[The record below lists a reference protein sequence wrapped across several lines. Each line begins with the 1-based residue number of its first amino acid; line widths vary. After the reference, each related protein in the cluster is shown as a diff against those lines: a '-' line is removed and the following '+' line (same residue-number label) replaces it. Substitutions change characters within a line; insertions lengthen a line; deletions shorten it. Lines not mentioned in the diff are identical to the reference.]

1 MKKTFIYIA
10 ISTLMFSSMEI
21 VLKTV
26 TGLYNPIQLNL
37 IRFLIGGLVLLPLAR
52 HDLKVNGQKLSLF
65 DYSMFALTGFLCVVV
80 SMTLY
85 QLAIIY
91 DSPATVAVLFSC
103 NPVFALMFA
112 FLLLHERLDRA
123 EVLSLLITI
132 VGLVVI
138 VNPAN
143 LTNPIGTSLGILSA
157 LTFGFYSI
165 ISRWAALKDDL
176 GGIPMTAYTFIAGAI
191 ELFILVSISHI
202 HGVSTWLNQ
211 SSWLKSFSNIP
222 VLTNVTPNHFL
233 VLFFISVCV
242 TGGGFAFY
250 FLAMQRG
257 GVAMASLVFFI
268 KPALAPILA
277 MILIHERLTT
287 NMVIGIIVIIL
298 GSVVSFIDNQRQQVV
313 S

>member
-1 MKKTFIYIA
+1 
-10 ISTLMFSSMEI
+10 MEI

-52 HDLKVNGQKLSLF
+52 HNLKANGQKLSLF
-65 DYSMFALTGFLCVVV
+65 DYLMFALTGFLCVVV

-103 NPVFALMFA
+103 NPVFALLFA
-112 FLLLHERLDRA
+112 FLLLHEHLDRA
-123 EVLSLLITI
+123 EVLSLVITI
-132 VGLVVI
+132 IGLIVI

-176 GGIPMTAYTFIAGAI
+176 GGIPMTAYTFIAGAV
-191 ELFILVSISHI
+191 ELFILVMLSHI
-202 HGVSTWLNQ
+202 SGVSSFLNRFTWA
-211 SSWLKSFSNIP
+211 KAFSNIP
-222 VLTNVTPNHFL
+222 ILTNVTPDHFL

-268 KPALAPILA
+268 KPALAPLLA
-277 MILIHERLTT
+277 MLLIHERLTG
-287 NMVIGIIVIIL
+287 NMIIGIAIIIVGSII
-298 GSVVSFIDNQRQQVV
+298 SFMDSRSQQ
-313 S
+313 SLS

>member
-277 MILIHERLTT
+277 IILIHERLTT

>member
-202 HGVSTWLNQ
+202 HGVSAWLNQ

-298 GSVVSFIDNQRQQVV
+298 GSVISFIDNQRQQVV

>member
-52 HDLKVNGQKLSLF
+52 HDLKVTGQKLSLF
-65 DYSMFALTGFLCVVV
+65 DYLMFALTGFLCVVV

-91 DSPATVAVLFSC
+91 DAPATVAVLFSC
-103 NPVFALMFA
+103 NPVFALIFA

-123 EVLSLLITI
+123 EIISLLITI
-132 VGLVVI
+132 VGLGVI

-143 LTNPIGTSLGILSA
+143 LNNPIGTSLGILSA

-176 GGIPMTAYTFIAGAI
+176 GGILMTAYTFIAGAL
-191 ELFILVSISHI
+191 ELFILVLISHV
-202 HGVSTWLNQ
+202 HGVSAWLNQ
-211 SSWLKSFSNIP
+211 TKWLKNFSNIP
-222 VLTNVTPNHFL
+222 ILKNVTPDHFL

-257 GVAMASLVFFI
+257 GVAIASLVFFI

-277 MILIHERLTT
+277 MILVHEHLTE
-287 NMVIGIIVIIL
+287 NMLIGIVIIIL
-298 GSVVSFIDNQRQQVV
+298 GSIVSFIDSQKQQSVA
-313 S
+313 

>member
-1 MKKTFIYIA
+1 MKKTFVYIA

-52 HDLKVNGQKLSLF
+52 HDLKVSGQKLSPF
-65 DYSMFALTGFLCVVV
+65 DYAMFALTGFLCVVV

-103 NPVFALMFA
+103 NPVFALIFA

-123 EVLSLLITI
+123 EVLSLLITMI
-132 VGLVVI
+132 GLVVI

-165 ISRWAALKDDL
+165 ISRWAALKDNL
-176 GGIPMTAYTFIAGAI
+176 GGIPMTAYTFIAGAL
-191 ELFILVSISHI
+191 ELLALVAISHT
-202 HGVSTWLNQ
+202 HGVSAWLNQ
-211 SSWLKSFSNIP
+211 TSWLKSFSNIP
-222 VLTNVTPNHFL
+222 VLTNVTPEHFL

-277 MILIHERLTT
+277 MILIHEHLTT
-287 NMVIGIIVIIL
+287 NMLIGILIIIL
-298 GSVVSFIDNQRQQVV
+298 GSVVSFIDNQRQQVM